1 MSSQG
6 YVLDL
11 NEYEN
16 MSVHVYPSANLIKI
30 LAGLCCR
37 LLTFFKINFQEYY
50 YQSVKPFLIHN
61 SSVGP
66 DLDPNIG
73 RTQKLPL

>member
-6 YVLDL
+6 YLLDL

-16 MSVHVYPSANLIKI
+16 MSVHVYPSASVIKI
-30 LAGLCCR
+30 LSGLCCR
-37 LLTFFKINFQEYY
+37 LPAFYKINFQEY
-50 YQSVKPFLIHN
+50 YQSVKPFLIQI

-66 DLDPNIG
+66 DLDLNI
-73 RTQKLPL
+73 RRRQNRN